1 MSDDSNDYALSG
13 LFGEARH
20 ELIAHV
26 PHTRFLGIEVVVAEP
41 RAATLRLPYRE
52 DLIGDPSRGVIF
64 GGVITT
70 LLDQACGLA
79 VGCSL
84 AELQVI
90 ATLDLRIDY
99 LRAASPGLDLI
110 GRAECYKLTK
120 NVAFVRGLAH
130 DGNCDDPFA
139 SCLATFMI
147 GANPSQS
154 PFVAMLDQRGS
165 ERQEDPS

>member
-1 MSDDSNDYALSG
+1 MPEESQEFALSA
-13 LFGEARH
+13 LFGKGRQ
-20 ELIAHV
+20 ELLSHV
-26 PHTRFLGIEVVVAEP
+26 PHCAFLGLEVIEAEA
-41 RAATLRLPYRE
+41 RAATLRIPYRD

-84 AELQVI
+84 KELLVI

-99 LRAASPGLDLI
+99 LRAARPGLDLI

-120 NVAFVRGLAH
+120 NVAFVRGIAH
-130 DGNCDDPFA
+130 DGDSNDPFA

-147 GANPSQS
+147 GANPQQS
-154 PFVAMLDQRGS
+154 PFVTTLSKYTSGEKKGLA
-165 ERQEDPS
+165 